1 MKNET
6 TQDQALDVLIDLMEF
21 YHEKLFK
28 AEYEELTGIQVAQF
42 RLLIQLHNTPMLPM
56 STLGKMLYI
65 SRPYMTSLVDSL
77 VQENLVERHYNPHD
91 RRVINVS
98 ISEKG
103 REKLL
108 SIRNRIRK
116 QLKCLIS
123 GLQES
128 DLQILCT
135 SGKDFTGVVSKIH

>member
-1 MKNET
+1 
-6 TQDQALDVLIDLMEF
+6 
-21 YHEKLFK
+21 
-28 AEYEELTGIQVAQF
+28 
-42 RLLIQLHNTPMLPM
+42 
-56 STLGKMLYI
+56 
-65 SRPYMTSLVDSL
+65 MTSLVDSL

-108 SIRNRIRK
+108 STKNRIRK
-116 QLKCLIS
+116 QLKSLIS

-128 DLQILCT
+128 DLQILCS
-135 SGKDFTGVVSKIH
+135 SGKDLTGVVSKIH